1 MKKLLNVALISIT
14 MLFTSNILAE
24 GFNDNY
30 LQLGYSTSGYKH
42 TDTLTKVSGSAE
54 FVDDFYL
61 NAEYSYEK
69 GDWNDPGEY
78 ETSKVNRVII
88 EIGKSFELTEK
99 TNFTSSFSYQDYEN
113 KQVCTLTNGTDCTSS
128 YSNGGTSTLKYS
140 NISIGVK
147 NFISQNSQIHLEN
160 TWSRVKLTSSD
171 IHYYTPSVKF
181 RNISETGIESSF
193 KYSTYKANNTRSS
206 QLEIELIKHM
216 NDNLAIGANVIS
228 HKKVDWTETGV
239 FVRRSF

>member
-1 MKKLLNVALISIT
+1 MKKIIT
-14 MLFTSNILAE
+14 MALMTIPMLFSSNILAE

-30 LQLGYSTSGYKH
+30 LQLGYSTSDYKH

-54 FVDDFYL
+54 FGDDFYL
-61 NAEYSYEK
+61 NGEYSYEK

-140 NISIGVK
+140 NISIGIK
-147 NFISQNSQIHLEN
+147 NLISQNSQIHLEN